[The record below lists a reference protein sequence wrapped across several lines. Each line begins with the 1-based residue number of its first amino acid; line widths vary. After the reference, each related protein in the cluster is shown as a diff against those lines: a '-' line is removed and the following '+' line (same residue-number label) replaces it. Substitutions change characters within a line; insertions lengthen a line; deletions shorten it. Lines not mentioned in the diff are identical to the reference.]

1 MGQDNLKSYRIFK
14 IIQLVILIIFAVAFF
29 CYLHFDPLLRNNIY
43 SNKNLLTICIFLWV
57 FMIYSAISIFFD
69 FTQLEKNL
77 VNVHDLNE
85 TAYLD
90 KLTRI
95 PNRNTVDLLIDNY
108 RDRDISAT
116 GCALIS
122 ISNLPEINEKSGRG
136 AGDDHLR
143 KFAASF
149 ERVGNRYGFVGRNN
163 GNEFIVVI
171 DSCDAERM
179 QGFVNDLVGEM
190 QKEWG
195 VSTPEGIPV
204 KISFDYALNSD
215 EHVKTISELL
225 SRMYKSKNKG

>member
-43 SNKNLLTICIFLWV
+43 SNKNLLTICIFLWA

-163 GNEFIVVI
+163 GNEFIVII
-171 DSCDAERM
+171 DSCDAARM
-179 QGFVNDLVGEM
+179 QSFVDELIKEM
-190 QKEWG
+190 QQDFG
-195 VSTPEGIPV
+195 VSAPEAIPV
-204 KISFDYALNSD
+204 KISFDYALNA
-215 EHVKTISELL
+215 EEQGAC
-225 SRMYKSKNKG
+225 KNDFRAAFQDVQK